1 MMLKSKPARNKG
13 LGYAIPVFLVLGL
26 LVVQGCASAPT
37 RTGFIQE
44 DIDLQPVPRDKS
56 MLWWEHPDFSWQTY
70 TRVMLDPVQVRIEP
84 TRVGKNVKLEEVQDL
99 ANELHRKVAAELAP
113 EFPVADQPDAD
124 VLRIRAAITDID
136 PANPA
141 LNAVTT
147 LALFVPMDMGSVAI
161 EAEFIDSA
169 TGRPMAALADRKSGT
184 PLQIAS
190 GFKRYGHVH
199 RAFERWAKDLK
210 AALTNKNGKTSMLP
224 NKEE

>member
-1 MMLKSKPARNKG
+1 MVLKSKPAKSNR
-13 LGYAIPVFLVLGL
+13 LGYVIPVLLVLGL
-26 LVVQGCASAPT
+26 LIMQGCASAPT

-56 MLWWEHPDFSWQTY
+56 MLWWEHPDFSWQSY
-70 TRVMLDPVQVRIEP
+70 TKVMLDPVQVRIEP
-84 TRVGKNVKLEEVQDL
+84 TRVGKNVKWEEVQGL
-99 ANELHRKVAAELAP
+99 AKELHSKVAAELAP
-113 EFPVADQPDAD
+113 EFPVAGQPGAD

-141 LNAVTT
+141 LNVVTT
-147 LALFVPMDMGSVAI
+147 LAFFVPMDMGSVAI

-169 TGRPMAALADRKSGT
+169 TGRPIAALADRKSGT
-184 PLQIAS
+184 PLQVAS
-190 GFKRYGHVH
+190 GLKRYGHVR

-210 AALTNKNGKTSMLP
+210 AALTKNNEKTSMLS

>member
-1 MMLKSKPARNKG
+1 MLKSKPAKTKK
-13 LGYAIPVFLVLGL
+13 LGYAIPVLLVLGL
-26 LVVQGCASAPT
+26 LIVQGCASAPT

-56 MLWWEHPDFSWQTY
+56 MLWWEHPDS
-70 TRVMLDPVQVRIEP
+70 
-84 TRVGKNVKLEEVQDL
+84 EEL
-99 ANELHRKVAAELAP
+99 RSKVATELAP
-113 EFPVADQPDAD
+113 EFTVAGQPDDD

-147 LALFVPMDMGSVAI
+147 LAFFVPMDMGSVAI
-161 EAEFIDSA
+161 EAEFIDSV

-184 PLQIAS
+184 PLQVTS
-190 GFKRYGHVH
+190 GLKRYGHVH

-210 AALTNKNGKTSMLP
+210 AALMKKNGKTNMLS